1 MRFRSK
7 KREAIYRKR
16 RPLVEQLLAERP
28 ICERCGTNPSTEIH
42 EVVTRAR
49 GGSILDRANCRALCR
64 GCHRWITEHPKQAHE
79 VAAARAYLTAEGSIE
94 ARKAQAVIACADL
107 ALESELAQAKHRACR
122 ERIRTIGTQLDT
134 GRTLSAAIRN
144 QFMAEP
150 IGQHT

>member
-1 MRFRSK
+1 VSLPNQIEIV
-7 KREAIYRKR
+7 KRLSELSR
-16 RPLVEQLLAERP
+16 LLDAA
-28 ICERCGTNPSTEIH
+28 TD
-42 EVVTRAR
+42 EVA
-49 GGSILDRANCRALCR
+49 ILD
-64 GCHRWITEHPKQAHE
+64 EHAVKAKQAHE

-94 ARKAQAVIACADL
+94 ARKAQAVVSCADL
-107 ALESELAQAKHRACR
+107 ALAAELAAAKHRACR